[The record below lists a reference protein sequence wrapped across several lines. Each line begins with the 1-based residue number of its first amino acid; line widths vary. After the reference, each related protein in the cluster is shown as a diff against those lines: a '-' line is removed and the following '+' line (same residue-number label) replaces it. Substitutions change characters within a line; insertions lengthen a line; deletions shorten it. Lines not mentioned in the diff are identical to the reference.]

1 MKASVYIATSLD
13 GYIARE
19 NGDIDW
25 LPGSDGQGG
34 DEDYG
39 YHEFMDSID
48 FLVMGRNTY
57 EMVLSFGQWP
67 YGDKSV
73 VVLRTRPEI
82 TSYIYK

>member
-25 LPGSDGQGG
+25 LPGSDAQGG

-48 FLVMGRNTY
+48 VLVMGRNTY

-67 YGDKSV
+67 PKRCESV
-73 VVLRTRPEI
+73 
-82 TSYIYK
+82 